1 MPLPSQSARLDARR
15 AYMYRRKRFPR
26 TPLFVLGAVLVG
38 GVSWALLATLGG
50 PDSASGD
57 GGGSGAPVAG
67 NGALTPPTGSGSP
80 APGGTGTGA
89 AGERSG
95 SQPPAHLAGANRNSS
110 PTSPPTNEGAASPPR
125 RDSSGD
131 RAAASPPPAPG
142 GTTGGSAGGGA
153 PINSGADQTG
163 ASAPRQPGQPPSSIA
178 AALAL
183 ADSRPVEA
191 RRQLSA
197 AVHGGTLSPA
207 DEAAALEALNRI
219 NRELVFS
226 PAVHPDDPFARA
238 YTVKSGE
245 TLERVVR
252 NQSLL
257 VDWRFIMRINRIQ
270 DERKVQAGQRIKL
283 VTGPFHAVVSKSKY
297 RLDLYLGDDADRV
310 LVGSYKVGLG
320 EYDSTPVGM
329 FKIGSKLINPEWRN
343 PRNLREHYLPDDPQN
358 PLGERWIGLI
368 GVDDNTREFTGYGIH
383 GTIEPQTIGTQA
395 SMGCVRMLPDDVALI
410 YEVLMPGGSMVE
422 IRR

>member
-1 MPLPSQSARLDARR
+1 
-15 AYMYRRKRFPR
+15 
-26 TPLFVLGAVLVG
+26 
-38 GVSWALLATLGG
+38 
-50 PDSASGD
+50 
-57 GGGSGAPVAG
+57 
-67 NGALTPPTGSGSP
+67 
-80 APGGTGTGA
+80 
-89 AGERSG
+89 
-95 SQPPAHLAGANRNSS
+95 
-110 PTSPPTNEGAASPPR
+110 
-125 RDSSGD
+125 
-131 RAAASPPPAPG
+131 
-142 GTTGGSAGGGA
+142 
-153 PINSGADQTG
+153 
-163 ASAPRQPGQPPSSIA
+163 
-178 AALAL
+178 
-183 ADSRPVEA
+183 
-191 RRQLSA
+191 
-197 AVHGGTLSPA
+197 
-207 DEAAALEALNRI
+207 
-219 NRELVFS
+219 
-226 PAVHPDDPFARA
+226 
-238 YTVKSGE
+238 
-245 TLERVVR
+245 
-252 NQSLL
+252 
-257 VDWRFIMRINRIQ
+257 MRINRIQ